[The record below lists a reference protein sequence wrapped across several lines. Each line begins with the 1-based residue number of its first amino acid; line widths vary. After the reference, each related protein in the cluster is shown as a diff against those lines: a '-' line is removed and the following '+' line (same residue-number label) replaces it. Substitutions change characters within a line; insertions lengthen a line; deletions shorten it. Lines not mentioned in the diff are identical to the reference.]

1 VKYEIR
7 IRGQIDSRWS
17 HWFQDLSLTVESENE
32 SILYGEVP
40 DQSALHGL
48 LKKIRDLG
56 IDLISV
62 NPVNPIDEVVEK
74 EER

>member
-1 VKYEIR
+1 MKYEIR